1 MCVDYRDFSPYE
13 NKQIEAIKEWKSQE
27 PGVLNKAVSTVL
39 SPLTWLVQKVVPE
52 SAIKGALN
60 LGNIL
65 ARKLA
70 DIGDIKK
77 SAGVAEINEL
87 KTKDLEQSDKLANSV
102 HVKAVLIASGEGAGA
117 GFFGLPGMAVD
128 IPAII
133 TLSLRTIHKIGMCYG
148 YEVKDENDQNFI
160 YGILS
165 AAGANTI
172 PEKVAALTY
181 LRSIE
186 VAIAKQT
193 WKVIAEK
200 AAVEQF
206 SKEAGIMLIKN
217 LAKQIGVNIT
227 KRKALAAIPVVGAAV
242 GGSVNGWYIN
252 DIAWSARRAFQ
263 ERWLMDNGKIIEI

>member
-1 MCVDYRDFSPYE
+1 MSADYRDLSPYE
-13 NKQIEAIKEWKSQE
+13 NKQIEAIKEWKSQT
-27 PGVLNKAVSTVL
+27 PSVVSKAVGTIL

-60 LGNIL
+60 LSNIL
-65 ARKLA
+65 AKKLA

-77 SAGVAEINEL
+77 SAGVDEISEL

-102 HVKAVLIASGEGAGA
+102 QVKAVLVTSGEGAGT
-117 GFFGLPGMAVD
+117 GFFGLPGMAID
-128 IPAII
+128 IPTII

-186 VAIAKQT
+186 VAVAKQT
-193 WKVIAEK
+193 WKFIAEK
-200 AAVEQF
+200 AATEQF
-206 SKEAGIMLIKN
+206 SKEAGILLVRN

-227 KRKALAAIPVVGAAV
+227 KRKALAAIPVIGAAI

-263 ERWLMDNGKIIEI
+263 ERWMLDNQKIIEI